1 MIRAVEKGEMKNFWK
16 FKSKVKEEFE
26 NLISEMNFNK
36 DDYSFEALDS
46 SHANR
51 SACLL
56 ALYGFK
62 FMNAVET
69 VWETATQKQLKEIG
83 TVVALLAHEMNKKY

>member
-1 MIRAVEKGEMKNFWK
+1 MKNFWR
-16 FKSKVKEEFE
+16 FKSKVKEEFD
-26 NLISEMNFNK
+26 NLITDMGFNK
-36 DDYSFEALDS
+36 DDFSFENLDS
-46 SHANR
+46 SHSNR

-69 VWETATQKQLKEIG
+69 VWETATEEQLKEIDL
-83 TVVALLAHEMNKKY
+83 VVAMLTHEMNRRY